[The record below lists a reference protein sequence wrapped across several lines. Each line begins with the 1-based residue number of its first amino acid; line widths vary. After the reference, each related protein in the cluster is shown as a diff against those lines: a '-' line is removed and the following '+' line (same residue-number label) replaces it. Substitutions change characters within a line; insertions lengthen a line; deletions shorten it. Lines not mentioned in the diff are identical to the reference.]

1 MSFTTS
7 NPIYHT
13 PSANTIAHMV
23 KAGILG
29 WAAFHDQ
36 TVSVMITVRP
46 DNLFLPTPVLL
57 ALTDDDTSIKR
68 HLDSIPRCSRIQSLE
83 VRWADG
89 RSWDVPTIPNL
100 LNNESANAVL
110 RLIKQRN
117 GVDEIIA
124 NTDVGLSAAVQ
135 EAKSTKVEVS
145 KGATKLARPTTSGR
159 NGKKL
164 GKAGPAEEER
174 NFAEDVDMT
183 NVKIMNTQS
192 SGNPNSSEDSK
203 VRDAAPSPE
212 LANSAK
218 DEPSITAPRLKHSQ
232 NLREIRAYKIHKRKA
247 GDDPV
252 VWESDEKENDNR

>member
-13 PSANTIAHMV
+13 PAANTIAHMV

-46 DNLFLPTPVLL
+46 DNLFLRTPVLL

-68 HLDSIPRCSRIQSLE
+68 HLDSIPGCLRIQSLE

-100 LNNESANAVL
+100 LHNESANAVL

-124 NTDVGLSAAVQ
+124 NVDVELSTAGQ

-145 KGATKLARPTTSGR
+145 KGAKKLAHPTAFGR
-159 NGKKL
+159 KGKKL
-164 GKAGPAEEER
+164 GKAVPAEEER

-183 NVKIMNTQS
+183 DVKIMNTQS
-192 SGNPNSSEDSK
+192 SGNLNSSEDSM

-218 DEPSITAPRLKHSQ
+218 DERSITAPRPKHCQ
-232 NLREIRAYKIHKRKA
+232 NPREIRAYKIHKREA
-247 GDDPV
+247 GDKQV
-252 VWESDEKENDNR
+252 VRESDEKENDNR